1 MDNEEL
7 HEGIEHAHKS
17 GEKRIG
23 LTMAIVAVLLAFV
36 SMLGRR
42 AETEELKLTT
52 QATDQWGYYQAKNN
66 RGRLEAEES
75 KMAALMPGERSSKVA
90 AELSAESEKQRRE
103 ADEVQKK
110 ARELDAES
118 DAAGRKGDVFDM
130 AEVLLEISIVLC
142 SISLLMEGTLYWR
155 LSFVTTA
162 IGIALTVLG
171 FLRH

>member
-1 MDNEEL
+1 MENEDLKEN
-7 HEGIEHAHKS
+7 IEHAHKS

-52 QATDQWGYYQAKNN
+52 QATDRWAYYQAKNN
-66 RGRLEAEES
+66 RGRMEAEEAKLASLGSGEES
-75 KMAALMPGERSSKVA
+75 KKVA
-90 AELSAESEKQRRE
+90 GELNAESDKQKAE
-103 ADEVQKK
+103 ADKVQKE

-118 DAAGRKGDVFDM
+118 DAAGRRGDVFDM

-155 LSFVTTA
+155 LSFITTA
-162 IGIALTVLG
+162 VGMALTVFG
-171 FLRH
+171 FFRH